1 MFTRVENGVL
11 FIMNDIASMVAQ
23 AYAGTTTTSL
33 TELGEQYI
41 RYTRSRRSKATT
53 ATRTTH
59 IHQLLDFFD
68 QHGID
73 DVTKLNNQ
81 VIELYLEHYRLTHKL
96 STVGSAQQIIKSFI
110 TWVTNYKEIDTRVK
124 TSAISRVKPPKSL
137 PKYIDDKII
146 TQVLTS
152 PLISP
157 KVRLMIKLMS
167 RAGLRISEMVNV
179 KPCDMNGD
187 MLHVI
192 GKGNIERVVYLPE
205 KLKSLIDAYI
215 ALFMI
220 GDSDYLIQGRDG
232 RIAPCTAWKLIKDA
246 FMLVAQYKM
255 NPHQLRHSYAMNLLL
270 NGCDIVTIQRS
281 LGHTDLKTTQVY
293 LNISDDLMRS
303 QIQKVMG

>member
-1 MFTRVENGVL
+1 
-11 FIMNDIASMVAQ
+11 
-23 AYAGTTTTSL
+23 
-33 TELGEQYI
+33 
-41 RYTRSRRSKATT
+41 
-53 ATRTTH
+53 
-59 IHQLLDFFD
+59 
-68 QHGID
+68 
-73 DVTKLNNQ
+73 
-81 VIELYLEHYRLTHKL
+81 
-96 STVGSAQQIIKSFI
+96 
-110 TWVTNYKEIDTRVK
+110 
-124 TSAISRVKPPKSL
+124 
-137 PKYIDDKII
+137 
-146 TQVLTS
+146 
-152 PLISP
+152 
-157 KVRLMIKLMS
+157 MIKLMS